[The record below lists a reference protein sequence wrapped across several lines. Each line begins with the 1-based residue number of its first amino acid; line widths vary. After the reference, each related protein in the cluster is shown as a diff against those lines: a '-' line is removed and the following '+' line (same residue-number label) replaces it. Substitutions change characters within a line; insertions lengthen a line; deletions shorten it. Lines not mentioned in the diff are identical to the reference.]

1 MTAGARLA
9 GVAGYRPRRVVTNH
23 ELAGRLGVTASWIER
38 RLGVRRRRFA
48 GPGESVAEMA
58 AAAAA
63 KALAAAGEPAARV
76 DLVILATCSA
86 PSPMPNIA
94 SQVAARLGV
103 PGAGAFDVNA
113 ACAGF
118 SYALGTADGLVRSGL
133 SECALVIG
141 AERMTD
147 WVDPGDADTAT
158 IFADGAGAAV
168 VTRAARTSIHPVVW
182 GGDGSRGGLLGIADR
197 HSAIRMDGPAVYRW
211 ATTEL
216 VPVAEA
222 ACRAAGLTPAE
233 LKGFVSHQANLRM
246 INRLADALG
255 VTGVAVADDIVAS
268 GNTSAASIPLALARL
283 IDLGRVRAG
292 DPVLLLGF
300 GAGLSYA
307 AQVIDCP

>member
-9 GVAGYRPRRVVTNH
+9 GVAGYRPRRVVSNQ
-23 ELAGRLGVTASWIER
+23 EIAKRFGVTGAWIER

-48 GPGESVAEMA
+48 GPGESVVEMA

-86 PSPMPNIA
+86 PSPMPSIA

-118 SYALGTADGLVRSGL
+118 SYALGAADGLIRSGL
-133 SECALVIG
+133 SRCALVIG

-147 WVDPGDADTAT
+147 WVDPDDVDTAT
-158 IFADGAGAAV
+158 VFADGAGAAV
-168 VTRAARTSIHPVVW
+168 VTPATQAAIHPVVW
-182 GGDGSRGGLLGIADR
+182 GGDGSRSGLLGIADR
-197 HSAIRMDGPAVYRW
+197 YATIRMDGPAVYRW
-211 ATTEL
+211 ATTEMP
-216 VPVAEA
+216 PVAEA
-222 ACRAAGLTPAE
+222 ACRAAGLTTSD

-246 INRLADALG
+246 INRLAAALG
-255 VTGVAVADDIVAS
+255 VTGIAVADDIIAS
-268 GNTSAASIPLALARL
+268 GNTSAASIPLGLARL
-283 IDLGRVRAG
+283 IDLGRVRSG